1 MKLIK
6 LLFKLF
12 SRKRIIKK
20 YDLKIGDS
28 LKYKAH
34 QVEQSGIITKKVLK
48 EDGFCSHVECYI
60 VNNYQYPVHPI
71 DIISINSVEVDK
83 NFMFKK

>member
-6 LLFKLF
+6 LLFK
-12 SRKRIIKK
+12 KRIIKK

-34 QVEQSGIITKKVLK
+34 EVEQSGIITKKVIRD
-48 EDGFCSHVECYI
+48 DGFRKYECYL
-60 VNNYQYPVHPI
+60 VGDCQYPIDPS
-71 DIISINSVEVDK
+71 DIISINSVEVNK